1 MTNRQ
6 IENRIKKLQEI
17 ESQIAAL
24 EQDAD
29 AIRSE
34 IKADMEE
41 KGIDELQTKNFFI
54 RWKEIFSNRLD
65 SKALKAQM
73 PDVYKMFVTT
83 ASCKRFTIA

>member
-17 ESQIAAL
+17 EAQTAAL
-24 EQDAD
+24 EKEAD
-29 AIRSE
+29 AIRAE
-34 IKADMEE
+34 IKADMEA

-54 RWKEIFSNRLD
+54 RWKEIVSNRLD

-73 PDVYKMFVTT
+73 PDVYQMFVKP
-83 ASCKRFTIA
+83 ASSKRFTIA